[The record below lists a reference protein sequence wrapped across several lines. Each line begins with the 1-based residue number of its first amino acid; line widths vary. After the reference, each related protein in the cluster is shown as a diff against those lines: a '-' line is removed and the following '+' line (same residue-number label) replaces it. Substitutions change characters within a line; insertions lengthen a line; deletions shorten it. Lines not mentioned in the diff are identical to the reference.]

1 VFGDDGIDDS
11 VNTNRR
17 NLESWQSNVR
27 AASDVFESLQ
37 ALVSVLQDLAAFRT
51 DSLLENLSNLA
62 DGMRANFKNI
72 DVIRRVDKDCW
83 AAARTLEYHVETNT
97 EYTSRDDALRHV
109 IKLLHTAN
117 KTIDEDNTVKS
128 LKEAIEQTLVDKL
141 GAAKAEELHQEK
153 KFLAVPEDM
162 DF

>member
-1 VFGDDGIDDS
+1 
-11 VNTNRR
+11 
-17 NLESWQSNVR
+17 
-27 AASDVFESLQ
+27 
-37 ALVSVLQDLAAFRT
+37 
-51 DSLLENLSNLA
+51 
-62 DGMRANFKNI
+62 MRANFKNI
-72 DVIRRVDKDCW
+72 DVIRRIDKDCW
-83 AAARTLEYHVETNT
+83 TAARTLEYHVETNT

-117 KTIDEDNTVKS
+117 KTIDEDNTVKT
-128 LKEAIEQTLVDKL
+128 LKEGIEKTLEEKL